1 MTSTGSD
8 AGAGAAPDR
17 TGDGDFTRALTRDSL
32 LRLARREIA
41 AIHVPGFCD
50 RRIAEDVARKAVRH
64 KALGNYH
71 KKYTSTVGRV
81 HMPHIDTA
89 WNPELTARYHDAA
102 LPSIH
107 EVRALFAPYLSPVDH
122 VRLLL
127 QECWP
132 AGADLLRLR
141 GRPCFVG
148 ALRVFHPTTSV
159 FPPHNDR
166 IEQETDAPEIA
177 GVTEQLVANIY
188 LQVPEEGGDLQLWRR
203 DPTSAEA
210 RTILEVEGLDPATV
224 EPPAHVIHPRAGD
237 LIVFSSRMLHA
248 VTPARG
254 GHRVG
259 MAAFIACKG
268 PDEPL
273 QYWS

>member
-1 MTSTGSD
+1 MTSTVSGPG
-8 AGAGAAPDR
+8 AGVAGAAAEGGFAR
-17 TGDGDFTRALTRDSL
+17 ELTRDSL

-41 AIHVPGFCD
+41 ALHVPGFCD
-50 RRIAEDVARKAVRH
+50 RRVAAEVAGKAVRH

-81 HMPHIDTA
+81 HLPHIDTA

-107 EVRALFAPYLSPVDH
+107 EVRDLFAPYLSPVDH

-132 AGADLLRLR
+132 AGAELLRLR

-148 ALRVFHPTTSV
+148 ALRVFRPRTSV
-159 FPPHNDR
+159 FHPHNDR
-166 IEQETDAPEIA
+166 IEQETDAPEAA
-177 GVTEQLVANIY
+177 GVSEQLVANIY

-203 DPTSAEA
+203 EPTSAES
-210 RTILEVEGLDPATV
+210 RTIQEVEGLDPATV
-224 EPPAHVIHPRAGD
+224 EPPDHVIHPQAGD

-273 QYWS
+273 RYWS